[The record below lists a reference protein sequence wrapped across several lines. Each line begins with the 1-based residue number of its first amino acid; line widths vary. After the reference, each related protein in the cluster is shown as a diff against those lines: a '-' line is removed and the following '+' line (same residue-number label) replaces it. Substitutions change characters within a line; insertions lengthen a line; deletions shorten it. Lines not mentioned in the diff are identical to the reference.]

1 MVRSE
6 RQRLHH
12 DHHYESSNYSNHHVL
27 VYNDTYRDVISTTC
41 SSNYSPLEKM
51 KMMMNSSSP
60 RDHSLCITES
70 STIPSAVIHLVMS
83 SKVTQELTSILN
95 FRYLLMLLTVLNASS
110 ISGYFRIHQDCDHV
124 WSLYLC
130 RSSNYSYLTHHI
142 FYLSLC
148 NQSLHHHI
156 SLSDQ

>member
-12 DHHYESSNYSNHHVL
+12 DHYKSSNYSNHHVL

-41 SSNYSPLEKM
+41 SSNYPPLEK
-51 KMMMNSSSP
+51 MNSSSP

-70 STIPSAVIHLVMS
+70 STIPSAVMHLVMS

-110 ISGYFRIHQDCDHV
+110 VRLSVSGYFNIHQDCDHV
-124 WSLYLC
+124 VLILISIFMSL
-130 RSSNYSYLTHHI
+130 I
-142 FYLSLC
+142 
-148 NQSLHHHI
+148 
-156 SLSDQ
+156 